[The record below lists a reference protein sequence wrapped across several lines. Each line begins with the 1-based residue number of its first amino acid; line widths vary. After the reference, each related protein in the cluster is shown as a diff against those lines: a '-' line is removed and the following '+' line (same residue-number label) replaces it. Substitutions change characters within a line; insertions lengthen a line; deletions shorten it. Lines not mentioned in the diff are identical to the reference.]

1 VHQLPPPPLVYRYV
15 SHNTRPLVCFCTTPC
30 VCVVPVVFTDQHRY
44 TIQVTYAG
52 LAGQQHQQQP
62 PVTVA
67 VAAALEE
74 NTVSSSR
81 NDDDDESWHRNSSS
95 HDNKSNNNNS
105 SKEIDDVIKV
115 GWIAHELLTG
125 IANPMDEG
133 GLDQSTLLTTSALS
147 FLRDLLQR
155 NGRCSVQRALQHDW
169 LITTTTTT
177 TGNLAHDVAV
187 SAIPPPME
195 HRRRQ
200 QQQQLLLPT
209 AAAAEMATVIQNNS
223 NNKKDKKESKMKKH
237 KNKQVVSVKIPL
249 TPPPPDT
256 PRSLTTPATAAMT
269 PESCGTMTRVL
280 DDDDD
285 GDDRAEERCHFVNS
299 PISIV
304 DADPAEETTT
314 TTTTRTFTTRATRSS
329 TVNEMSKKQ
338 QPQQSRRTNLDDFL
352 SSTSSNNV
360 VPDEFKALREA
371 FDDLKSAHTDV
382 TAKDLKAILRQR
394 KKYTEEEVET
404 WFNRANLV
412 EDSRQVKFTEL
423 LTEAIHSRRRV
434 ERARVAEAFQHID
447 KDRQGFVTV
456 GNLRAILGTKNSDY
470 IEILIK
476 EADQKRDGRIRY
488 AVFQEV
494 LNFWNE
500 REESGSLL

>member
-1 VHQLPPPPLVYRYV
+1 
-15 SHNTRPLVCFCTTPC
+15 
-30 VCVVPVVFTDQHRY
+30 VCVVPVVFTDQHRN
-44 TIQVTYAG
+44 TIQITYAG
-52 LAGQQHQQQP
+52 LAGQQHQQP
-62 PVTVA
+62 SATVA
-67 VAAALEE
+67 VAALE
-74 NTVSSSR
+74 NTVSSSSSSR
-81 NDDDDESWHRNSSS
+81 NDDDDDESWHRNSNS
-95 HDNKSNNNNS
+95 HDNNS
-105 SKEIDDVIKV
+105 SQEIDDVIKV

-125 IANPMDEG
+125 ITNPMDEG
-133 GLDQSTLLTTSALS
+133 GLEQSTLLTTSALS

-169 LITTTTTT
+169 LTTTTSSTT
-177 TGNLAHDVAV
+177 ENL
-187 SAIPPPME
+187 
-195 HRRRQ
+195 
-200 QQQQLLLPT
+200 
-209 AAAAEMATVIQNNS
+209 AAAEMATVIQNN
-223 NNKKDKKESKMKKH
+223 NKMKKQEKKKESKMKK
-237 KNKQVVSVKIPL
+237 KNKQMSVKIPS

-256 PRSLTTPATAAMT
+256 PRSLTTPATATMT
-269 PESCGTMTRVL
+269 PESCGTMTRIL
-280 DDDDD
+280 DD
-285 GDDRAEERCHFVNS
+285 GDDEGEGEEEICHFVNS

-304 DADPAEETTT
+304 DDPAGETT
-314 TTTTRTFTTRATRSS
+314 TTTTRTSTTRATRSS
-329 TVNEMSKKQ
+329 TVNEISKKQ
-338 QPQQSRRTNLDDFL
+338 QQSRRTNLDDFL
-352 SSTSSNNV
+352 SSTSSTV

-404 WFNRANLV
+404 WFDRANLV
-412 EDSRQVKFTEL
+412 EDSRKVKFTEL

-488 AVFQEV
+488 AAFQEV
-494 LNFWNE
+494 LNLWNE
-500 REESGSLL
+500 REESVSLLL